1 MKNLY
6 KLSLLLLFLILS
18 FPVPAQQITFSD
30 VAGSMAINH
39 PFTFIRG
46 SVSFCDFNGDGKD
59 DLSFSSNEGQPMFI
73 YRNDDTEFT
82 DVTFNLGLVDSF
94 RTMNLLWC
102 DYDNDGDKDL
112 FTAVDCECTYSRLY
126 RNDGSGIL
134 EDVTLQSGLTDLLG
148 SCNAACWGDFN
159 NDGWIDLYLTNYSE
173 YDGNYL
179 YKNNGNGTFTD
190 VTEVAGVADL
200 MGTTGF
206 YRLPFA
212 AVFFDYNNDGWQ
224 DIYIANDHF
233 TRNTLFKN
241 NGNGTFEDV
250 SEQSNA
256 DVSGFM
262 MGITVGDY
270 DNNGYLDIYSSN
282 DPFGN
287 YLLKNNGDETFTEVA
302 ENIGVSVNKSC
313 WGTNFFDYDNDTDL
327 DLYVC
332 AETGPSNGTN
342 EFFEN
347 NGDGTFQRKI
357 GIGLDQDYKSFGM
370 GIGDFNNDGFSDIAV
385 NNQQVLPNLF
395 MNSGGTNNWVKLN
408 LVGVESNRDGIGSW
422 IEVYNNGNMFVRQT
436 HCGIS
441 YMSQNSLS
449 LIIGA
454 GEETAID
461 SIIIKWAGSNT
472 IDILRNISVNQTIT
486 VLEGSTV
493 TGVNDHDFSP
503 ADLVLEQN
511 YPNPFNPS
519 TKIKFNLTIE
529 SKVNLTVFDVLGQEV
544 AKLISGNLAA
554 GVHEINFNAPNI
566 NSGVYFYR
574 INAIAVDGTN
584 FTSVKKMIL
593 NK

>member
-1 MKNLY
+1 MKY
-6 KLSLLLLFLILS
+6 FSIFSLSLTLIFSFLL
-18 FPVPAQQITFSD
+18 PAQQITFSD
-30 VAGSMAINH
+30 VAGSMGINH

-46 SVSFCDFNGDGKD
+46 SVSFYDFNGDGKD

-73 YRNDDTEFT
+73 YRNDDAEFI
-82 DVTFNLGLVDSF
+82 DVTFNLGLVDTF

-126 RNDGSGIL
+126 RNDGTGVL
-134 EDVTLQSGLTDLLG
+134 EDVTLQAGLTDALG
-148 SCNAACWGDFN
+148 SSNAACWGDYN
-159 NDGWIDLYLTNYSE
+159 NDGRIDLYVTNYSE

-190 VTEVAGVADL
+190 VTDVAGVSDL

-262 MGITVGDY
+262 MGVAVGDY

-302 ENIGVSVNKSC
+302 EDLGVSVNKSC

-342 EFFEN
+342 ELFKN
-347 NGDGTFQRKI
+347 NGDGTFQRMI

-395 MNSGGTNNWVKLN
+395 MNSGGSNNWIKLN

-422 IEVYNNGNMFVRQT
+422 IEVYNNGNMFIRQT

-441 YMSQNSLS
+441 YMSQNSSS

-454 GEETAID
+454 GAETSID
-461 SIIIKWAGSNT
+461 SIIIRWAGSGN
-472 IDILRNISVNQTIT
+472 IDILRNVSTDQTIS
-486 VLEGSTV
+486 VLEGSTISAV
-493 TGVNDHDFSP
+493 EDEELLP
-503 ADLVLEQN
+503 AEFLLEQN
-511 YPNPFNPS
+511 FPNPFNPS
-519 TKIKFNLTIE
+519 TMIKFSLAAD
-529 SKVNLTVFDVLGQEV
+529 SKVTLTVFDVLGQQV
-544 AKLISGNLAA
+544 ANLLNGNLAA
-554 GVHEINFNAPNI
+554 GSHQINFNAANI
-566 NSGVYFYR
+566 HSGVYFYS
-574 INAIAVDGTN
+574 IDATAIDGTT

-593 NK
+593 TK

>member
-1 MKNLY
+1 MKY
-6 KLSLLLLFLILS
+6 ISAFSLLLLLIAS
-18 FPVPAQQITFSD
+18 IITPAQQITFSD
-30 VAGSMAINH
+30 VTGAMGINH

-59 DLSFSSNEGQPMFI
+59 DLSFSSTEGEPMFI
-73 YRNDDTEFT
+73 YRNDDSQFT
-82 DVTFNLGLVDSF
+82 DVTYELGLVDSF

-112 FTAVDCECTYSRLY
+112 FAGVDCSCTYSRLY
-126 RNDGSGIL
+126 RNDGWGLL
-134 EDVTLQSGLTDLLG
+134 EDVTLQAGLTDLPG

-159 NDGWIDLYLTNYSE
+159 NDGWIDLYVTNYSE
-173 YDGNYL
+173 FDHNYL
-179 YKNNGNGTFTD
+179 YKSNGDGTFTD
-190 VTEVAGVADL
+190 VTEFAGVADL
-200 MGTTGF
+200 IGTSGY

-212 AVFFDYNNDGWQ
+212 AVFFDYNNDGRQ

-256 DVSGFM
+256 DLSGFM
-262 MGITVGDY
+262 MGIAVGDY
-270 DNNGYLDIYSSN
+270 DNNGYLDLYSCN

-302 ENIGVSVNKSC
+302 EDLGVSVNKSC
-313 WGTNFFDYDNDTDL
+313 WGTNFFDYDNDMDL

-332 AETGPSNGTN
+332 AAVGPSNGQN
-342 EFFEN
+342 EFFKN
-347 NGDGTFQRKI
+347 NGDGTFNRML
-357 GIGLDQDYKSFGM
+357 GIGLDDDYKSYGM

-385 NNQQVLPNLF
+385 NNQQVLPNLYL
-395 MNSGGTNNWVKLN
+395 NSGGTNNWVKLN

-422 IEVYNNGNMFVRQT
+422 VEVYNNGNMFVRQT

-441 YMSQNSLS
+441 YMSQNSSS

-454 GEETAID
+454 GEETSID
-461 SIIIKWAGSNT
+461 SIIINWAGSHN
-472 IDILRNISVNQTIT
+472 IDILRNVDVNQTIT
-486 VLEGSTV
+486 ILEGSTV
-493 TGVNDHDFSP
+493 AGFADNNFSP
-503 ADLVLEQN
+503 ADYVLEQN

-519 TKIKFNLTIE
+519 TKIKFNLAAE
-529 SKVNLTVFDVLGQEV
+529 CKVNLTLFDVLGQEV
-544 AKLISGNLAA
+544 ANLISVNLAA
-554 GVHEINFNAPNI
+554 GSHEIDFNASKI

-574 INAIAVDGTN
+574 INAVAVDGTI

-593 NK
+593 TK